1 MPIDS
6 QTLVSVQHVWFDY
19 GRRPLIA
26 DVSLEVKRGDFVVLS
41 GPNGGGKTTLL
52 RLITGLLRP
61 GKGRIERQRNLSIGY
76 LPQRRSIDR
85 EFPITVR
92 EVVETGLMGAGD
104 SSWPHCRL
112 SAEAKEQTDD
122 VMAQWGL
129 TQLATQ
135 PIGALSGG
143 QWQRTLL
150 ARAVVGNPTLL
161 VLDEPD
167 THLDAHYKYLLA
179 TLLAEKSDDR
189 AVVMVSHD
197 DELLSHFPA
206 ARRMEMGKEEGWLI
220 D

>member
-1 MPIDS
+1 MPIDTP
-6 QTLVSVQHVWFDY
+6 TLVVLDHVWFDY

-52 RLITGLLRP
+52 RLMTGLLRP
-61 GKGRIERQRNLSIGY
+61 QKGRVEMKSGLTVGY
-76 LPQRRSIDR
+76 LPQKRSIDR

-92 EVVETGLMGAGD
+92 EVVETGLMGAGGL
-104 SSWPHCRL
+104 SWPHFRK
-112 SAEAKEQTDD
+112 SAAAKEQTDD

-150 ARAVVGNPTLL
+150 ARAVVSRPTLL

-167 THLDAHYKYLLA
+167 THLDAHYKH
-179 TLLAEKSDDR
+179 LLAELLAELSADC

-197 DELLSHFPA
+197 EELISHCPA
-206 ARRMEMGKEEGWLI
+206 ARRMILK

>member
-1 MPIDS
+1 MPIDTP
-6 QTLVSVQHVWFDY
+6 TLVVLDHVWFDY

-52 RLITGLLRP
+52 RLMTGLLRP
-61 GKGRIERQRNLSIGY
+61 QKGWVEMKPGLTVGY
-76 LPQRRSIDR
+76 LPQKRSIDR

-92 EVVETGLMGAGD
+92 EVVETGLMGAGG
-104 SSWPHCRL
+104 SSWPHFRK
-112 SAEAKEQTDD
+112 SAAAKEQIDA

-150 ARAVVGNPTLL
+150 ARAVVSRPTLL

-167 THLDAHYKYLLA
+167 THLDAHYKH
-179 TLLAEKSDDR
+179 LLAELFSERAYDR

-197 DELLSHFPA
+197 EELISHCPA
-206 ARRMEMGKEEGWLI
+206 ARRMILK